1 MQEKKR
7 QRKLVFLSLYGFTRE
22 NEFNPNFQSGQ
33 ENYGRV
39 KRNANIVILCVL
51 FPSNKHQ
58 VSYSLSHWKKNEKE
72 ALHFSPWTLSSY
84 SESFC
89 RISGFCEFSCSFAVI
104 NWSFSHSFI
113 QMILFFLS
121 LLIPKTTHL
130 TILCCKVLIYKNQF

>member
-33 ENYGRV
+33 ENYSRV

-58 VSYSLSHWKKNEKE
+58 VAYSLSH
-72 ALHFSPWTLSSY
+72 
-84 SESFC
+84 
-89 RISGFCEFSCSFAVI
+89 
-104 NWSFSHSFI
+104 
-113 QMILFFLS
+113 
-121 LLIPKTTHL
+121 
-130 TILCCKVLIYKNQF
+130 